1 MKISIIGG
9 AGKMGLCISKILLKQ
24 GLEPIVWDKDGQ
36 KLLRTREQGVKIAE
50 SCEDA
55 VKKADIILV
64 SVPVRSLD
72 EAVKEISQYLRK
84 DQLLIDISSV
94 KQRTVKVM
102 HKHIHTATK
111 IGAHPMFGPSTE
123 SLEGQNIVLTPM
135 TDEETRVAE
144 DIKRKLDI
152 MGAKTTIMT
161 PSEHDQLMAAA
172 LALPHLIALAT
183 AEILLQTDR
192 KTLRQAAGPSLKTLL
207 TLVNNAVSED
217 PDLYCSIQMNLPSR
231 NIHRQFQKSIQEW
244 IQIIESKDTGRFVE
258 HMKLLKKELEQEAR
272 EKPTN

>member
-24 GLEPIVWDKDGQ
+24 GLEPIVWDKDRQ

-55 VKKADIILV
+55 VRKSDVILV

-94 KQRTVKVM
+94 KQRTVKAM

-123 SLEGQNIVLTPM
+123 SLDGQNIVLTPT
-135 TDEETRVAE
+135 TDEETKVAE
-144 DIKRKLDI
+144 DIKRRLDT

-161 PSEHDQLMAAA
+161 PIEHDELMAAT

-183 AEILLQTDR
+183 AETLLQTDR
-192 KTLRQAAGPSLKTLL
+192 KRLRQAAGPSLKTLL
-207 TLVNNAVSED
+207 MLVDNVVSED
-217 PDLYCSIQMNLPSR
+217 PELYCSIQMNLPSR
-231 NIHRQFQKSIQEW
+231 NIHPQFQKSIEEW
-244 IQIIESKDTGRFVE
+244 IQIVESKDTGRFVE
-258 HMKLLKKELEQEAR
+258 RMKLLKKELEQEAR